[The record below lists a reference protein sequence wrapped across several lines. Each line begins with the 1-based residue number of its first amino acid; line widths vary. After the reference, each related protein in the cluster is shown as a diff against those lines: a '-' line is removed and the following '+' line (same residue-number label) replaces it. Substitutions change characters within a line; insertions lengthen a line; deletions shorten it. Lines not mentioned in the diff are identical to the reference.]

1 MIGTRTMRQGTTTST
16 ACLFQNES
24 IQRCTLSRLG
34 WKNSESRVSFSPS
47 ISVTAAV
54 PSESEAEESVW
65 LVCAFT
71 RFLARLENAG
81 HGPGP
86 GPGHGS
92 WAEAIVV
99 RDPEM
104 EPEMEPEVEPEV
116 EREMGGRT
124 VGDECR
130 IIRVLRG
137 DEVSVF
143 TSHVIHIHIH

>member
-1 MIGTRTMRQGTTTST
+1 M
-16 ACLFQNES
+16 
-24 IQRCTLSRLG
+24 
-34 WKNSESRVSFSPS
+34 
-47 ISVTAAV
+47 
-54 PSESEAEESVW
+54 W

-71 RFLARLENAG
+71 RFLARPENAG
-81 HGPGP
+81 HGPGH
-86 GPGHGS
+86 GP

-104 EPEMEPEVEPEV
+104 EPEV

-124 VGDECR
+124 VGNECR

-143 TSHVIHIHIH
+143 TFIHIHIH